1 MIFFY
6 LLFYYLLIFFFISF
20 FFKKHFFSNFNNLV
34 WLILIFFPVLL
45 INIILFKLFFF
56 FNVFIFSFNVFLYSF
71 NVFIG
76 FYLKNLDICHLKY
89 TISRIRSLVYFEPE
103 EKFEFPLLMH
113 EINVLTS
120 WTTRAFICFCPNIP
134 CYFYN

>member
-45 INIILFKLFFF
+45 INIILFKLFF